1 MLITTIG
8 GHMKAEK
15 LYSEEC
21 ESARKDSIW
30 QMLEFLKEW

>member
-1 MLITTIG
+1 MLITTI

-15 LYSEEC
+15 LYPEEC